1 MAARW
6 IIMNARLVGR
16 QILELVLA
24 SLGTCLLLSVS
35 KTLVV
40 GCTVLYLALR
50 PANRWQIRLVR
61 TLLLWGV
68 YALVSS
74 SRALDVLTVYA
85 GASIVAAWTDRRIR
99 WNRKHRTQPGYEQL
113 LSTLAH
119 EIRTPLTIMQTTQ
132 SVLMEQ
138 SAGKLNEQQQKFM
151 ESIYI
156 NTQRL
161 ITFSEQMLTLIKL
174 GKDWEP
180 DMTKSVDLKLLVR
193 QVIETLQPQLSI
205 RKQEVSLQFPA
216 LVSHPRADEAWIRQV
231 LINLI
236 HNASKN
242 TKEGGLIIVSVTQ
255 DDRQIVTTVTDNGQ
269 GIELAGRE
277 ALFQEF
283 FQERKDSQQDGFG
296 LGLSIVRSIIAKH
309 QGKVYITST
318 PNQGTMVSF
327 SLRVGAPW

>member
-35 KTLVV
+35 KILVV
-40 GCTVLYLALR
+40 GCMVLYLALR
-50 PANRWQIRLVR
+50 PTDRWVVRLVR

-74 SRALDVLTVYA
+74 SRALDVLAVYA
-85 GASIVAAWTDRRIR
+85 VAFTVTTWTDRQIR

-138 SAGKLNEQQQKFM
+138 SAGKLNEQQRKFM

-180 DMTKSVDLKLLVR
+180 DLTKSVDLKLLVR

-309 QGKVYITST
+309 QGKVYISST

>member
-1 MAARW
+1 
-6 IIMNARLVGR
+6 MNAKVVGK
-16 QILELVLA
+16 QILELFLVA
-24 SLGTCLLLSVS
+24 VATCLLLLIS

-40 GCTVLYLALR
+40 GFTVLYLALR
-50 PANRWQIRLVR
+50 PTNRWVIRLVR
-61 TLLLWGV
+61 SLSSWGI
-68 YALVSS
+68 YALFSAS
-74 SRALDVLTVYA
+74 WALEVLVVY
-85 GASIVAAWTDRRIR
+85 VAAFAAATWTVRLISS
-99 WNRKHRTQPGYEQL
+99 NRKQQSQPGYEQL

-138 SAGKLNEQQQKFM
+138 SAGKLNELQQKFM

-161 ITFSEQMLTLIKL
+161 ITFSEQMLTFIKL

-180 DMTKSVDLKLLVR
+180 DVTKSIDLRLLIR
-193 QVIETLQPQLSI
+193 QVLDTLQPQLSI

-216 LVSHPRADEAWIRQV
+216 LLSHPRADEAWIRQV

-242 TKEGGLIIVSVTQ
+242 TKEGGLIIISVTQ
-255 DDRQIVTTVTDNGQ
+255 DDQQIVTTVTDNGQ

-283 FQERKDSQQDGFG
+283 FQEREDPGQDGFG
-296 LGLSIVRSIIAKH
+296 LGLSIVRTIIGKH
-309 QGKVYITST
+309 HGKVYITSI
-318 PNQGTMVSF
+318 PDQGTMVSF
-327 SLRVGAPW
+327 SLRIGAPW

>member
-1 MAARW
+1 
-6 IIMNARLVGR
+6 MNARLVGR

-24 SLGTCLLLSVS
+24 ALVTCLLLHVS
-35 KTLVV
+35 KILAV

-50 PANRWQIRLVR
+50 PTKRWVVRLVR
-61 TLLLWGV
+61 ALLLWGIYALFSASRAFDVLAV
-68 YALVSS
+68 YAV
-74 SRALDVLTVYA
+74 AFTVTT
-85 GASIVAAWTDRRIR
+85 WMDRRIR
-99 WNRKHRTQPGYEQL
+99 WKCKRQTQPGYEQL

-119 EIRTPLTIMQTTQ
+119 EIRTPLTIMQTAQ

-138 SAGKLNEQQQKFM
+138 SAGKLNERQRTFM

-161 ITFSEQMLTLIKL
+161 ITFSEQMLTLIRL

-180 DMTKSVDLKLLVR
+180 DLTKTIDLKLLVR
-193 QVIETLQPQLSI
+193 QALETVQPQLSI
-205 RKQEVSLQFPA
+205 RNQEVSLQFPA
-216 LVSHPRADEAWIRQV
+216 LLSHPRADEAWIRQV

-242 TKEGGLIIVSVTQ
+242 TKEGGMIIVSVTQ
-255 DDRQIVTTVTDNGQ
+255 DDRQVVTTVTDNGQ

-283 FQERKDSQQDGFG
+283 FQERKEVQPDGFG

-327 SLRVGAPW
+327 SLRGGEPW

>member
-1 MAARW
+1 M
-6 IIMNARLVGR
+6 
-16 QILELVLA
+16 
-24 SLGTCLLLSVS
+24 
-35 KTLVV
+35 
-40 GCTVLYLALR
+40 
-50 PANRWQIRLVR
+50 
-61 TLLLWGV
+61 
-68 YALVSS
+68 SS
-74 SRALDVLTVYA
+74 S
-85 GASIVAAWTDRRIR
+85 
-99 WNRKHRTQPGYEQL
+99 
-113 LSTLAH
+113 STLAH

-138 SAGKLNEQQQKFM
+138 KRGKLNEQQQKFM

-216 LVSHPRADEAWIRQV
+216 LLSHPRADEAWIRQV

-242 TKEGGLIIVSVTQ
+242 TKEE
-255 DDRQIVTTVTDNGQ
+255 D
-269 GIELAGRE
+269 
-277 ALFQEF
+277 
-283 FQERKDSQQDGFG
+283 
-296 LGLSIVRSIIAKH
+296 
-309 QGKVYITST
+309 
-318 PNQGTMVSF
+318 
-327 SLRVGAPW
+327 